1 MNKAIN
7 DKIQELFQA
16 TPNDISVCYGRKI
29 TDGKYTDELAFVF
42 MVEKKLPLDQIP
54 EDKILPSTINIEGV
68 TYKTDVIAT
77 EEFKLITAP
86 TCSTPNPT
94 VQNQCY
100 LYSPF
105 TTASSPNSSRIRPL
119 KGGIQV
125 TSANL
130 AGSVGT
136 LGFLA
141 LDTTTSAL
149 VGVSNNHV
157 LVKNA
162 FFTNERVGN
171 NTTIQNELDDNV
183 YQNGNYIESDDLIG
197 KVMRYVPISAVKPN
211 QVDGALI
218 ALYSDTVSNAESY
231 LQFGLPTTLPMEF
244 ATTTEINN
252 ALTGNYPLASSG
264 RTTGAKISGTA
275 CAIAMHGLNTTSY
288 ISFKNNGANV
298 TTLFNQLITF
308 SRVDPTCPYPVYS
321 GDSGSALL
329 AFIKGQ
335 WKIFGLVFALSGD
348 GMLGVACRI
357 DQVASQLGIKPWSG
371 IAVPFINVDSKQVKA
386 VYNTSGEK
394 LLNCGGKVYWQVG
407 NDNNTNYCS

>member
-1 MNKAIN
+1 MNKAID

-42 MVEKKLPLDQIP
+42 MVAEKLPLDQIP
-54 EDKILPSTINIEGV
+54 EDKRLPSTIDVEGV
-68 TYKTDVIAT
+68 THKTDVIAT
-77 EEFKLITAP
+77 GEFKLISCNSSTVSSCYNYWP
-86 TCSTPNPT
+86 FTSTP
-94 VQNQCY
+94 
-100 LYSPF
+100 
-105 TTASSPNSSRIRPL
+105 APNWNRMRPL

-130 AGSVGT
+130 FGSVGT

-141 LDTTTSAL
+141 LDVATNAL

-157 LVKNA
+157 LIKNA

-183 YQNGNYIESDDLIG
+183 YQNGNSTDSADLIG

-218 ALYSDTVSNAESY
+218 ALYSNVVSNAESY

-264 RTTGAKISGTA
+264 RTTGAKAYNTA
-275 CAIAMHGLNTTSY
+275 CSIALHGLNTSTY
-288 ISFKNNGANV
+288 IAYHNNGTDI

-308 SRVDPTCPYPVYS
+308 SRTDPGCPYPVYG

-329 AFIKGQ
+329 AFINGQ
-335 WKIFGLVFALSGD
+335 WKIFGLVFGLSGD
-348 GMLGVACRI
+348 AMLGVACRI
-357 DQVASQLGIKPWSG
+357 DEVASQLGIKPWNG
-371 IAVPFINVDSKQVKA
+371 TATPFINVNSKQVKA
-386 VYNTSGEK
+386 VYSTSGEK
-394 LLNCGGKVYWQVG
+394 LLNCSGKVYWQVG